1 MKGFIQFVMFK
12 RWLCIT
18 ALGLAIVGLTPEA
31 RAAAQCTFSGPTQ
44 VNFGNINIGRDLPV
58 GAPMGAPVTLNVSV
72 SCPSSGGASGWYL
85 QAITGM
91 NMSPSVPDTWAK
103 TYYLMNL
110 AYSVKVTSNWN
121 NSTLLSRNTDY
132 NSFGA
137 TAQQGFQGNYNLT
150 FQLYKQSSYGE
161 TSSIPSN
168 HIVLNLV
175 SHNIAANERSSA
187 RSFNMAGTF
196 IQQAATCSINTP
208 SIPVNLRDV
217 SASQLQGAG
226 TTAGDTPFTIGLTC
240 PENIRLYTTLTDGS
254 APGNT
259 SNQLS
264 LAPGSTASGV
274 QLRILQD
281 GIARSF
287 GPDSSAPGN
296 TNQWFVGMS
305 NGAVQIPLTAQYIST
320 GAVTPGT
327 VKGVATFTMSYQ

>member
-1 MKGFIQFVMFK
+1 
-12 RWLCIT
+12 
-18 ALGLAIVGLTPEA
+18 
-31 RAAAQCTFSGPTQ
+31 
-44 VNFGNINIGRDLPV
+44 
-58 GAPMGAPVTLNVSV
+58 
-72 SCPSSGGASGWYL
+72 
-85 QAITGM
+85 
-91 NMSPSVPDTWAK
+91 
-103 TYYLMNL
+103 
-110 AYSVKVTSNWN
+110 
-121 NSTLLSRNTDY
+121 
-132 NSFGA
+132 
-137 TAQQGFQGNYNLT
+137 
-150 FQLYKQSSYGE
+150 
-161 TSSIPSN
+161 
-168 HIVLNLV
+168 
-175 SHNIAANERSSA
+175 
-187 RSFNMAGTF
+187 MAGTF